1 VTLREV
7 VILMEWRFMVR
18 ASILNSIGCNP
29 WLLCSVCSLTQAAIR
44 RAPRVCVRTAKAK
57 LQRLKPHSFCGVFV
71 VAEATTHKHSRM
83 ATQTL
88 HKYSRVATYTL
99 HKYPLVATRTLHAP
113 VWSGTFSVK
122 LETAP
127 VLRRRL
133 ANSVPQS
140 ELSGCG
146 TWQRGGNGEFNLGGE
161 IPMNDSCVR

>member
-71 VAEATTHKHSRM
+71 VAEATTHIHSRM
-83 ATQTL
+83 ATQ
-88 HKYSRVATYTL
+88 TL